1 MIKHSKQIWESGQT
15 VRVGFLQLKI
25 VAAIPTPNDSLP
37 DVYFLTNL
45 AGDKLYQFVPH
56 QGLTRAELSDVEQKV
71 AEYRRHVERVAAE
84 ATSRAQMAAR
94 IRSAFD
100 GLFGEEVAA

>member
-1 MIKHSKQIWESGQT
+1 MISNSKQNWT
-15 VRVGFLQLKI
+15 VGSTVKVGFLQLKI

-56 QGLTRAELSDVEQKV
+56 QGLTAASLDEVEQKV
-71 AEYRRHVERVAAE
+71 AAYRAHVERVAAE
-84 ATSRAQMAAR
+84 ATTRAAKAAC
-94 IRSAFD
+94 IRTVFD
-100 GLFGEEVAA
+100 SLFAEVA